1 MDSFVSNPSHLGT
14 RTSEPRLLTAK
25 EKQDIVARIDFP
37 LGGTQEVSKMERD
50 QIVNHL
56 LDVLDDVLVPEE
68 YIQAFADEVIANY
81 VMARVKPGKG
91 FGMRIAESFIA
102 SVMQATLNTRHK
114 AGSGEGTGF
123 DEVREVLFMPAK
135 RKSEEVYLH
144 FNKTMSKDEIYDL
157 RKTLVD
163 LSIADLILDDR
174 EIDHYKALGDYW
186 WHPAQRALMG
196 IAVGPGQVDENVN
209 VLRLHMDKAKM
220 IEYDITLYKVA
231 AAITAEKPNL
241 IRCLYGPF
249 SDGIID
255 IYPRHD
261 TVMQQFQKAQVMEE
275 TVYHLFLNQCIRPH
289 FAKLRISG
297 KPGVSWLKLGE
308 TPIITALLSSSLVSR
323 HAKETM
329 AERWGAKLGRLLEKQ
344 NLQGNFVDMNVWSI
358 RKRKMVIVF
367 GGVNDDEITKLI
379 KTAGIKIISNDEN
392 RVIVVMPDDALR
404 TEKKKRTVETAPGV
418 FGKEEYEVQVPI
430 KPEEYIGKHVEDE
443 NLLYH
448 RYAILGT
455 PYLREIRNLP
465 YCDRRRTYSNNF
477 HVMTSVL
484 GVEVARAY
492 HVYSCYNIIIATG
505 QNVNFRYFEAF
516 SNISMQK
523 GSPSGVT
530 FTGIA
535 KQTGGF
541 LSQAT
546 IEQSGKVLSE
556 SAIFNSGGETVK
568 SVSSALS
575 VGQIPFVG
583 TGAYDY
589 GVDFNAADPTKL
601 LEEAAVQGNFD
612 MDDFDKALD
621 AADTPLEEQEI
632 MGTIFDQAD
641 GDDKLNQDELFR
653 RGIMV
658 PQFNMIRSAKPAK
671 PIGIPMVVPGVPGPK
686 GVLPRLP
693 PVPNKKD
700 KGGPIKPLPAIVNL
714 AQIEAILQEVK
725 GIKITRVQA
734 QAKARPDN
742 FVVKL
747 KDIVHLTTHIPYVGS
762 GLSEYVKA
770 KMARYVANRIN
781 LADQP
786 DYFDKGAIAQAI
798 PEKPPVITAVVNP
811 FGLPPIPKLDVV
823 RQPVPFADTQ
833 TILNYAVRQ

>member
-1 MDSFVSNPSHLGT
+1 MDAYIPNPFHTGPQ
-14 RTSEPRLLTAK
+14 TSAPRFLTPK
-25 EKQDIVARIDFP
+25 EKQDIIARIEFP
-37 LGGTQEVSKMERD
+37 LGGTSEVAKMSRD
-50 QIVNHL
+50 QIAAHL
-56 LDVLDDVLVPEE
+56 NDILDEVMLPEE
-68 YIQAFADEVIANY
+68 YIQPFSDEIVAQY
-81 VMARVKPGKG
+81 MMSRVKPGKG

-102 SVMQATLNTRHK
+102 PIMQATLNTRHK
-114 AGSGEGTGF
+114 AGSGDGTGF

-144 FNKTMSKDEIYDL
+144 FNTPKSKDEIYDL
-157 RKTLVD
+157 RKVLVD
-163 LSIADLILDDR
+163 LSIADIIIDDR
-174 EIDHYKALGDYW
+174 EIDHYKSLGDYW
-186 WHPAQRALMG
+186 WHPIQRALMG
-196 IAVGPGQVDENVN
+196 IDVSPGGVDEHVN
-209 VLRLHMDKAKM
+209 VLRLRMDKAKM
-220 IEYDITLYKVA
+220 IEYNITLYKVA
-231 AAITAEKPNL
+231 ALITAEKPNL
-241 IRCLYGPF
+241 IRCIYGPF

-297 KPGVSWLKLGE
+297 KPGVAWLKLGE
-308 TPIITALLSSSLVSR
+308 TPVITAILTSIPASRRMKEVMVNQWGERLTKLLLR
-323 HAKETM
+323 H
-329 AERWGAKLGRLLEKQ
+329 G
-344 NLQGNFVDMNVWSI
+344 LQGDFMDMNVWVM
-358 RKRKMVIVF
+358 RKKKMVIF
-367 GGVNDDEITKLI
+367 FEGVSNEEITALI
-379 KTAGIKIISNDEN
+379 KAAGIKVLSDDEN
-392 RVIVVMPDDALR
+392 RVIVVMPPDAVR
-404 TEKKKRTVETAPGV
+404 VEKKKRTVETSPGV
-418 FGKEEYEVQVPI
+418 FGKEEYEVTVPV
-430 KPEEYIGKHVEDE
+430 KPAEYIGKHVTDE
-443 NLLYH
+443 NLLNH
-448 RYAILGT
+448 RFAILGT
-455 PYLREIRNLP
+455 PHLREIRNLP

-492 HVYSCYNIIIATG
+492 HVYSCHNIIMATG
-505 QNVNFRYFEAF
+505 QSVNYRYFESF

-589 GVDFNAADPTKL
+589 GVDFTAADPTKL
-601 LEEAAVQGNFD
+601 LEEATAQGKFD
-612 MDDFDKALD
+612 MTDFDKALE
-621 AADTPLEEQEI
+621 AADTPVDEQAI

-658 PQFNMIRSAKPAK
+658 PKFNMVRATGGAPKAPT
-671 PIGIPMVVPGVPGPK
+671 GIPMMPTPGAPK
-686 GVLPRLP
+686 ILP
-693 PVPNKKD
+693 PQ
-700 KGGPIKPLPAIVNL
+700 PIIADL
-714 AQIEAILQEVK
+714 AKIEAILLEVK

-734 QAKARPDN
+734 LPRGRPDN
-742 FVVKL
+742 FVIKL
-747 KDIVHLTTHIPYVGS
+747 KDVTHLVTHIPYVGT
-762 GLSEYVKA
+762 GLSDFI
-770 KMARYVANRIN
+770 RNRMIK
-781 LADQP
+781 LADNRFNLLDQP
-786 DYFDKGAIAQAI
+786 VGEKEGMVLEKI
-798 PEKPPVITAVVNP
+798 PEKPVIIAPVVKL
-811 FGLPPIPKLDVV
+811 FELPPIPRLDVV
-823 RQPVPFADTQ
+823 KQVVPYVDTQ
-833 TILNYAVRQ
+833 TILNYARPL